1 MIKDLIIDLAYDR
14 ITLSQALTR
23 SKLIANQIQNE
34 TFKNWLSKELN
45 GYEYQDTVLPNYRKI
60 WAEIELF
67 IDFPF
72 GRSQSFP
79 VVLNDAWGDDM
90 KDMIYNHRVIEP
102 IAIVESNIS
111 TFENAK
117 AYVNI
122 PGGMVN
128 IIADMYKEQIQ
139 QHRGVAR
146 SARRPIGKVQL
157 QNILEQTKQKLL
169 DTLQELENQ
178 FPKLE
183 NDYTMNEENQKDV
196 QNIVTNNIY
205 GDNNPLN
212 VATGQNLTQGDI
224 NLTISAENKEK
235 LKSYGVSEKEISELE
250 AIDLESPKGTPN
262 RQSKIMAWLGKV
274 TASLTAKGIYEKGPE
289 LIQFVGTLM

>member
-1 MIKDLIIDLAYDR
+1 MAYDR

>member
-1 MIKDLIIDLAYDR
+1 MIKELIIDLAYDR

-45 GYEYQDTVLPNYRKI
+45 GYDYQDSMLPNYRKI

-67 IDFPF
+67 IDFPY

-79 VVLNDAWGDDM
+79 VVLNEAWGNDM

-117 AYVNI
+117 AYVNL

-139 QHRGVAR
+139 QHGGFAR

-183 NDYTMNEENQKDV
+183 NEYTMNEENQKNV

-212 VATGQNLTQGDI
+212 VATGQNVTQGDI
-224 NLTISAENKEK
+224 NLTISAEQKDK
-235 LKSYGVSEKEISELE
+235 LKSYGVSEEEITELE
-250 AIDLESPKGTPN
+250 TIDLESPKGTPN

-289 LIQFVGTLM
+289 LIEFVGTLM